1 MLVWGLLLD
10 KEEKQES
17 KKKERVKQDKEEKQG
32 GKDRNHL
39 RCVKKVGRRGGKKS
53 QVVTTFLATLSLL
66 TETRW
71 ALQSNTIR
79 GNRLKP
85 DFKKSPQMI
94 NRKMNKDLSPT
105 NMSMSTPLKCLLL
118 FIQGKCF

>member
-1 MLVWGLLLD
+1 M
-10 KEEKQES
+10 ER
-17 KKKERVKQDKEEKQG
+17 KERKGKAGQG
-32 GKDRNHL
+32 GKAWGRKDRNHL
-39 RCVKKVGRRGGKKS
+39 RCVKKVGRRGDKKS

-105 NMSMSTPLKCLLL
+105 NMSMSTPLK
-118 FIQGKCF
+118 